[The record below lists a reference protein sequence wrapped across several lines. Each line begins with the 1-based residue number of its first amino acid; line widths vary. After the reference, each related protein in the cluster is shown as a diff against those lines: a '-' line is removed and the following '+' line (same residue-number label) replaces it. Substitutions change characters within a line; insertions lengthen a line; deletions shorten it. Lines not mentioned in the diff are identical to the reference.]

1 MLISYVLLV
10 GRLKTQILFLY
21 GRLFPWKTNNSIARL
36 ELILAGFRYK
46 SLFVCFCVHG
56 CTISTANKYGTAN
69 PRWSMKPTPQSSITR
84 RTLASF
90 SINKSRVVPF
100 KRSCSNLNT
109 CYKSINENLRY
120 AGLTRSFS
128 SLGRSEEIVV
138 DGRIKN
144 SLVVYE
150 PKVCEVLQLDP
161 NYARSD
167 KAGLKLFNLFT
178 KKNQ

>member
-1 MLISYVLLV
+1 MLLL
-10 GRLKTQILFLY
+10 
-21 GRLFPWKTNNSIARL
+21 L
-36 ELILAGFRYK
+36 E
-46 SLFVCFCVHG
+46 V
-56 CTISTANKYGTAN
+56 
-69 PRWSMKPTPQSSITR
+69 
-84 RTLASF
+84 LASF

-161 NYARSD
+161 NYARSV